1 MINVLEATKS
11 AFLNGKPKTLTIT
24 FPDMSLTLTNSDIVS
39 ESMVF
44 TQILE
49 TESVLSFTG
58 CNANKFEIELADF
71 ERDVRGE
78 RISVSIQAGNTDS
91 ITIFEG
97 IVDEQNNLN
106 HEDITVKIV
115 AYDKLYTIGDTDVTE
130 WYANLIFPMTVK
142 QFRDSFF
149 NHINIPQ
156 ELSTLPCD
164 DLQMLRMTSADVQIN
179 ARTVMKSIC
188 QANARFGLLRQG
200 TFSYIKLNTN
210 VTTDLSKSHYLNV
223 DYDPYMMEPITKVSV
238 TDDSGTTEES
248 YGSGDNVLK
257 IEGNM
262 VAYAVD
268 REACAYRIYNEVV
281 GLTMNSARLD
291 LVGLPYMEVGDYV
304 ELSTEK
310 NDIGMFILSRTLK
323 GIQGL
328 FDNYTSTID
337 QYMHEVESLSTE
349 LIKQNGRINHF
360 YRDLEQTKS
369 TVADNKTDADGKFTQ
384 QQTQITQNANS
395 ISAEV
400 TRAEGVETALS
411 NRITATEDS
420 FTLQIEEIHREIDG
434 DVNVYYRE
442 GVPTLFNYPAWDFTY
457 NIPCNNTVQT
467 TDSLK
472 FLYPDEYYD
481 KNIRSLTI
489 DTDTTVTYRFLE
501 EDGTYF
507 WREVADTDFSIAMQ
521 KISELEV
528 TTDSISQTVSST
540 VTELHSDYYTKNETE
555 GKISVSAEAILS
567 EVSSNYTT
575 TSDLEANY
583 TAKSTFEQTAESL
596 QLQIDAIEIVQN
608 EEVTQY
614 DKYDG
619 APTLLNYPAWDFT
632 YNIPCDGTVQTTND
646 LHFVYNNNYYM
657 RNYRSVVWDYKFK
670 HAYRFEHDDN
680 NQWNWYLIDDTE
692 YGTMLRRTAEVKVTT
707 EEIKLDLTENYESKL
722 DAERD
727 YTKKSVFNQTINQIS
742 TEVSSKASHSEV
754 SSAITQSA
762 DSIMTSVSAT
772 YESKTH
778 ASNTYETQSN
788 AMAYYDSLSSSITQT
803 ATSIESEVEASGYV
817 WETTNTIYSV
827 FYSDVA
833 SYHPDNMVA
842 NKYYLNQ
849 MLGILWIKIGSNY
862 SSSQLNLLS
871 KSASSRITQ
880 QAAEISAKVSETGH
894 NIYNTF
900 SWSLTA
906 SAFELKSGGST
917 VFKCNS
923 SGIEINGSGTFSGT
937 ITASDGT
944 IGGWNIDSDK
954 LSSTNGRVTISDDG
968 DIECKIS
975 NQTKWKL
982 DSDGTITAN
991 AGHIG
996 GWEIS
1001 NGSLRAGQGLGW
1013 VEFSSIGDLSCT
1025 VNGETMWSLSH
1036 SGNLYLAGYLTQAA
1050 AAETYTSQESAS
1062 EAYNQIYGSINAVDG
1077 KFSNLNASN
1086 IKSGTLASR
1095 FLSSDVITTGTLNA
1109 DMING
1114 ALTNTDK
1121 IVVNGRNYTPRTFS
1135 YAGNNWYI
1143 LAADRPY

>member
-1 MINVLEATKS
+1 MINVNNATKN
-11 AFLNGKPKTLTIT
+11 AYINATHKNITIT
-24 FPDMSLTLTNSDIVS
+24 LPDRSITFTNSDIVS
-39 ESMVF
+39 ESMVL
-44 TQILE
+44 TQSIE
-49 TESVLSFTG
+49 TESVLSFQG
-58 CNANKFEIELADF
+58 CIASKFEIELADF
-71 ERDVRGE
+71 EQDVRGE
-78 RISVSIQAGNTDS
+78 RIVVSIKADNTET
-91 ITIFEG
+91 IPIFEG
-97 IVDEQNNLN
+97 IIDEQNNQN
-106 HEDITVKIV
+106 HEDITVKLV
-115 AYDKLYTIGDTDVTE
+115 AYDNLYTLGETDVTE
-130 WYANLIFPMTVK
+130 WYADLTFPMTVK

-149 NHINIPQ
+149 NYLNVVQ
-156 ELSTLPCD
+156 EHVALPCD
-164 DLQMLRMTSADVQIN
+164 DLQMIRMTSSDVQIN

-188 QANARFGLLRQG
+188 QANARFGVLRQG
-200 TFSYIKLNTN
+200 IFSYIKLQTDV
-210 VTTDLSKSHYLNV
+210 VTELTRSQYTSV
-223 DYDPYMMEPITKVSV
+223 DYDPYMMETITKVSV
-238 TDDSGTTEES
+238 VDDSGATEES

-262 VAYAVD
+262 VAYAID

-291 LVGLPYMEVGDYV
+291 LIGLPYMECGDYV

-310 NDIGMFILSRTLK
+310 NDIRMFILNRTLK
-323 GIQGL
+323 GIQAL
-328 FDNYTSTID
+328 FDNYESTVE
-337 QYMHEVESLSTE
+337 QYMHEIQGLSNE
-349 LIKQNGRINHF
+349 LIKQDGRINHF

-369 TVADNKTDADGKFTQ
+369 TVALNKTDADGKFEN
-384 QQTQITQNANS
+384 QQTQITQNSSS

-411 NRITATEDS
+411 NRITATADS

-472 FLYPDEYYD
+472 FLYPDQYYD

-489 DTDTTVTYRFLE
+489 DMDTTVTYRFLE

-528 TTDSISQTVSST
+528 TTDNISATVSST
-540 VTELHSDYYTKNETE
+540 VTELHTDYYTKTETE
-555 GKISVSAEAILS
+555 GKISVSAESILS
-567 EVSSNYTT
+567 EVSSNYTN

-646 LHFVYNNNYYM
+646 LHFIYNHNYYL

-670 HAYRFEHDDN
+670 HAYRFLHDDN

-692 YGTMLRRTAEVKVTT
+692 YGTMLRRTADVKVATD
-707 EEIKLDLTENYESKL
+707 EIKIDLVEHYETKL
-722 DAERD
+722 DAEAT
-727 YTKKSVFNQTINQIS
+727 YTKQSTFTQTVDGIN
-742 TEVSSKASHSEV
+742 TEVSKKVNNSTFD
-754 SSAITQSA
+754 SA
-762 DSIMTSVSAT
+762 M
-772 YESKTH
+772 E
-778 ASNTYETQSN
+778 
-788 AMAYYDSLSSSITQT
+788 QT
-803 ATSIESEVEASGYV
+803 ATAI
-817 WETTNTIYSV
+817 N
-827 FYSDVA
+827 
-833 SYHPDNMVA
+833 
-842 NKYYLNQ
+842 
-849 MLGILWIKIGSNY
+849 
-862 SSSQLNLLS
+862 
-871 KSASSRITQ
+871 
-880 QAAEISAKVSETGH
+880 AKVSQTGGD
-894 NIYNTF
+894 YSTF
-900 SWSLTA
+900 GWSLTA

-917 VFKCNS
+917 VFKCNE

-954 LSSTNGRVTISDDG
+954 LQSTNGRVTF
-968 DIECKIS
+968 S
-975 NQTKWKL
+975 N
-982 DSDGTITAN
+982 S
-991 AGHIG
+991 
-996 GWEIS
+996 
-1001 NGSLRAGQGLGW
+1001 
-1013 VEFSSIGDLSCT
+1013 GDLSCV
-1025 VNGETMWSLSH
+1025 VNGDTKWSLS
-1036 SGNLYLAGYLTQAA
+1036 SDGDLFLSGYLTTAA
-1050 AAETYTSQESAS
+1050 AADTYTSQEAAS
-1062 EAYNQIYGSINAVDG
+1062 EAYGQIYSSISAVDG

-1095 FLSSDVITTGTLNA
+1095 FLSSDVITTDTLNA

-1114 ALTNTDK
+1114 ALTNTNK